1 MTIMEETLSIDLNP
15 TFDSEINGNIILYCR
30 EETPSNS
37 GKTSLV
43 QNWSINSKFS
53 SKSIKK
59 VYWVSSLTLNDRRK
73 NEIDSYFSQSV
84 NFAKVFDRNE
94 LEMFIEDMKSVATI
108 QKHHKHATSDVGEK
122 TFYDKIIVFDDM
134 STIADKSK
142 HFAHFLTVSRK
153 YGYICIYILH
163 NIAQNKNEIW
173 QLILSNTNIV
183 VLFKST
189 VISPPIVTILYQN
202 VIKSTNSYV
211 PRNDLWLFNVY
222 KKLTVNEH
230 LMIDNRDINEH
241 SIGRFRSFSESPT
254 CQLCFYGMN
263 NNDRRYIKYVA
274 KAINNKSN
282 IFKVVE
288 SVGTT
293 ICGEFFRKKKK

>member
-1 MTIMEETLSIDLNP
+1 MT
-15 TFDSEINGNIILYCR
+15 
-30 EETPSNS
+30 
-37 GKTSLV
+37 LV
-43 QNWSINSKFS
+43 
-53 SKSIKK
+53 
-59 VYWVSSLTLNDRRK
+59 DRRK
-73 NEIDSYFSQSV
+73 NEIDSYFSQTV
-84 NFAKVFDRNE
+84 NFARVSDRIE
-94 LEMFIEDMKSVATI
+94 LEMFIEDMKNIVTI
-108 QKHHKHATSDVGEK
+108 QKQNIDNTTNDVGEK
-122 TFYDKIIVFDDM
+122 SFYDKIIIFDDM

-153 YGYICIYILH
+153 YGYVCIYILH
-163 NIAQNKNEIW
+163 NIAQNNNEIW

-189 VISPPIVTILYQN
+189 VISPPILSILYQN
-202 VIKSTNSYV
+202 VVKNTNSYV

-222 KKLTVNEH
+222 KKLIVNEH
-230 LMIDNRDINEH
+230 LMIDNRDINKH

-274 KAINNKSN
+274 KPINDKSK
-282 IFKVVE
+282 IFEVIE

-293 ICGEFFRKKKK
+293 ICGEFFRKK